1 MSILWNRG
9 SLMSNRGSLI
19 TFYSQVIKLPPLKKA
34 HRFSKHKGNL
44 RRITKIWH
52 ENFPKNKKKTISF
65 IGEKDFPES
74 RSTLDYTCPRAG
86 ALGQVKTRVSLD
98 SGKSIFLPMKVIAI
112 KDLFSFENQS
122 FYKIRN

>member
-1 MSILWNRG
+1 MHPLAQREFNVQPRD
-9 SLMSNRGSLI
+9 LI
-19 TFYSQVIKLPPLKKA
+19 YFLLTGHSTPALKKKG

-112 KDLFSFENQS
+112 M
-122 FYKIRN
+122 

>member
-1 MSILWNRG
+1 MAVFDPAG
-9 SLMSNRGSLI
+9 
-19 TFYSQVIKLPPLKKA
+19 IKLPPLKKA

-86 ALGQVKTRVSLD
+86 AHGQVKTRVSLD
-98 SGKSIFLPMKVIAI
+98 SGKSIFVPMKVIAI
-112 KDLFSFENQS
+112 KTQLEKATVLSLGLESYFLT
-122 FYKIRN
+122 RG